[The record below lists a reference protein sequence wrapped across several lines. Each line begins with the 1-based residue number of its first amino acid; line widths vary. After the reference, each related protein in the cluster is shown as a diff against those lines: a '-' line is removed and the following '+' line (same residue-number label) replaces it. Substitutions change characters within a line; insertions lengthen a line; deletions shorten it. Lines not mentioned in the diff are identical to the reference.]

1 MSPGHFLYQLLIG
14 PIELFFET
22 IYGAANGLLGNN
34 GLAIIVLSLA
44 MNLLLLPL
52 YRRADA
58 IQAEERD
65 TENKLS
71 TWSTHIKKTFQG
83 DERFMILQA
92 YYRENHY
99 KPFYALKGSLPLVLE
114 IPFFIAAY
122 HFLSNLEE
130 LKGTPFGLVA
140 NLGAPDTLL
149 QIGGLTLHALPILMT
164 LINMVS
170 SAVYTKGLPAKDKI
184 KLYGMALIFLVLLYD
199 SPSGLVIYWTMNN
212 LFSLLKNLA
221 ARWIKPRGTTR
232 DGDLAKAGKANLFPL
247 GCVFLALL
255 TGVLIPSAVI
265 LSSPAEFVQIRDFY
279 SPLRHILNAALLSF
293 GLFVVWFSVFYYMA
307 GAKLRKWMNYAVL
320 LACGV
325 FAVDYMFFG
334 TSLGTMSAALKY
346 DIFPAFSTKEKLLNL
361 LVILLLAAAAYLA
374 LQKKQDFLKGLYV
387 ILIITVLGM
396 SAVNMVRIQT
406 ALPEIRKTAE
416 HMASLPGDEA
426 HFKLSKTGK
435 NVVVLMLD
443 RAIGSYL
450 PYLFQEKPQ
459 LQEQFAGFTYYP
471 KTLSFGGF
479 TNFGAPA
486 LFGGYE
492 YTPENMNARADK
504 PLVEKHDEA
513 LKLMP
518 AVFDQAGY
526 EVTVCEPSYAGYQW
540 IPDLTIFQDLPR
552 IQTYLT
558 ESGQFT
564 LTSPEEQIAQVNRV
578 WERNFFCYSL
588 MKCAPLMVQ
597 RYLYR
602 GGTYFKPDTA
612 EHMTAQTV
620 TGMSRA
626 EGKDRGFLNSY
637 AFLHAL
643 PDITQLAEDGTNT
656 FLMMSNS
663 ATHEPMLLQEPAY
676 EPASVVDNTEYD
688 ETHKDRFIVNGREMH
703 VENADQMKHYQSNM
717 AAMLQLGRWFD
728 WMREQGVYDNT
739 RIIIAADHG
748 RDLGQFDDWIFGT
761 ELSEDIML
769 FNPLLMVK
777 DFDSKVFQTD
787 SRFMTNA
794 DVPSLAFQDLIKD
807 PVNPFSGN
815 PVQCREKTAGELH
828 IFGSRIWDVLENNGN
843 TFRPG
848 PWYALDG
855 DMFDAHSW
863 KKLGEY

>member
-1 MSPGHFLYQLLIG
+1 
-14 PIELFFET
+14 
-22 IYGAANGLLGNN
+22 
-34 GLAIIVLSLA
+34 
-44 MNLLLLPL
+44 
-52 YRRADA
+52 
-58 IQAEERD
+58 
-65 TENKLS
+65 
-71 TWSTHIKKTFQG
+71 
-83 DERFMILQA
+83 
-92 YYRENHY
+92 
-99 KPFYALKGSLPLVLE
+99 
-114 IPFFIAAY
+114 
-122 HFLSNLEE
+122 
-130 LKGTPFGLVA
+130 
-140 NLGAPDTLL
+140 
-149 QIGGLTLHALPILMT
+149 
-164 LINMVS
+164 
-170 SAVYTKGLPAKDKI
+170 
-184 KLYGMALIFLVLLYD
+184 
-199 SPSGLVIYWTMNN
+199 
-212 LFSLLKNLA
+212 
-221 ARWIKPRGTTR
+221 
-232 DGDLAKAGKANLFPL
+232 
-247 GCVFLALL
+247 
-255 TGVLIPSAVI
+255 
-265 LSSPAEFVQIRDFY
+265 
-279 SPLRHILNAALLSF
+279 
-293 GLFVVWFSVFYYMA
+293 
-307 GAKLRKWMNYAVL
+307 
-320 LACGV
+320 
-325 FAVDYMFFG
+325 
-334 TSLGTMSAALKY
+334 
-346 DIFPAFSTKEKLLNL
+346 
-361 LVILLLAAAAYLA
+361 
-374 LQKKQDFLKGLYV
+374 
-387 ILIITVLGM
+387 
-396 SAVNMVRIQT
+396 
-406 ALPEIRKTAE
+406 
-416 HMASLPGDEA
+416 
-426 HFKLSKTGK
+426 
-435 NVVVLMLD
+435 
-443 RAIGSYL
+443 
-450 PYLFQEKPQ
+450 
-459 LQEQFAGFTYYP
+459 
-471 KTLSFGGF
+471 
-479 TNFGAPA
+479 
-486 LFGGYE
+486 
-492 YTPENMNARADK
+492 MNARADK

-564 LTSPEEQIAQVNRV
+564 LTSPKEQIAQVNRV

-620 TGMSRA
+620 TGMSQA

-643 PDITQLAEDGTNT
+643 PEITQLAEDGTNT

-717 AAMLQLGRWFD
+717 AAMLQIGRWFD

-748 RDLGQFDDWIFGT
+748 RDLGQFDDWIFGK

-787 SRFMTNA
+787 SCFMTNA

-815 PVQCREKTAGELH
+815 PVQCGEKTAGELH